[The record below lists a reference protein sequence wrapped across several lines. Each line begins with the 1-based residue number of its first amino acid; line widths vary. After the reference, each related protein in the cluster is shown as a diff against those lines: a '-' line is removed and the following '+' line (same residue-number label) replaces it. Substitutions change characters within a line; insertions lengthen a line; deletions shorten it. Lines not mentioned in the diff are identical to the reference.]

1 VVLVET
7 PEARVKMRAQ
17 VFEGVAR
24 DVVAAQYGWWFPE
37 KEPPDF
43 GWKESSFNLLYG
55 DMPYDPE
62 VGAESLRSVLC
73 KVHPIKKGN

>member
-1 VVLVET
+1 
-7 PEARVKMRAQ
+7 MRAQ

-43 GWKESSFNLLYG
+43 GWKESSLNLLYG